1 MITTRKRSRR
11 KFDCLLRHSIPEEG
25 VAWRQIIAKNRDRLR
40 VDHYRAALLDL
51 WEGNE
56 RSERRRRRPRSLD
69 RKEEVTRGLEGGEVG
84 EGTLEGRGIK
94 RGKKEIHNTRV
105 TNYSWAH
112 PGSSWLQRGS
122 HENVLWAGRVVVF
135 RPISLSLF
143 LFLLRAREK
152 KKKGGKGIHSSFPW
166 TDCQPGKKESERL
179 EFAAKYS
186 NETTSYSHAI
196 LALPPNYFYSR
207 LRHKSR
213 FVVCR
218 SSRRRMADTWVNM
231 FSENI

>member
-11 KFDCLLRHSIPEEG
+11 KFDCLLRHSIPEG

-143 LFLLRAREK
+143 LFLLRACEK
-152 KKKGGKGIHSSFPW
+152 KRREGKEYIHRFPGL
-166 TDCQPGKKESERL
+166 TANPARKNPN
-179 EFAAKYS
+179 AS
-186 NETTSYSHAI
+186 NSPRNTRTK
-196 LALPPNYFYSR
+196 LPPTPTQFSLFFQIISILGFAINLDSW
-207 LRHKSR
+207 
-213 FVVCR
+213 FVEVLVGGWLIR
-218 SSRRRMADTWVNM
+218 G
-231 FSENI
+231 

>member
-11 KFDCLLRHSIPEEG
+11 KFDCLLRHSIPEG
-25 VAWRQIIAKNRDRLR
+25 VAWRQIIANNRDRLR

-105 TNYSWAH
+105 TNYS
-112 PGSSWLQRGS
+112 
-122 HENVLWAGRVVVF
+122 
-135 RPISLSLF
+135 
-143 LFLLRAREK
+143 
-152 KKKGGKGIHSSFPW
+152 
-166 TDCQPGKKESERL
+166 
-179 EFAAKYS
+179 
-186 NETTSYSHAI
+186 
-196 LALPPNYFYSR
+196 
-207 LRHKSR
+207 
-213 FVVCR
+213 
-218 SSRRRMADTWVNM
+218 
-231 FSENI
+231 